1 MKYTMEEITAEIKKV
16 LKANNCHG
24 RVVIER
30 KGKAKAEVF
39 VDGIFYGTYDMDK
52 HDFID

>member
-1 MKYTMEEITAEIKKV
+1 MKYTMEEITSEVKKV
-16 LKANNCHG
+16 LEANSCHG
-24 RVVIER
+24 HIVIER
-30 KGKAKAEVF
+30 KGKAKAEIF

>member
-1 MKYTMEEITAEIKKV
+1 MKYTMEEITSEIKKV

-30 KGKAKAEVF
+30 KGKARLRSL
-39 VDGIFYGTYDMDK
+39 
-52 HDFID
+52 